1 MQPMWRHRRIS
12 SEKSSVAED
21 EMFNRHHLGCAGTP
35 RKVKVNLKKLTDSY
49 ARGIRLRKNSSR

>member
-1 MQPMWRHRRIS
+1 MQPMRRHRRIS

-21 EMFNRHHLGCAGTP
+21 VQPSSSRRAGTP